1 MWRWQPH
8 YRAASHAGS
17 RGHSQ
22 TDRQH
27 TSTCTPQAG
36 PPTRCQ
42 NSVMMVH
49 AGLCLFMLYLKMTG
63 STGLPATK
71 APVLNCSM
79 TWPEPQVPSG
89 AMARG
94 GMAGLLALR
103 GGGRGGRAASV
114 ISGLRMWWWRVAG
127 WWVWQSEACGGSAC
141 CPRWLQCGCRP
152 SLIRAEAQSGTTP
165 AWVYAEA

>member
-1 MWRWQPH
+1 
-8 YRAASHAGS
+8 
-17 RGHSQ
+17 
-22 TDRQH
+22 
-27 TSTCTPQAG
+27 
-36 PPTRCQ
+36 
-42 NSVMMVH
+42 MMVH

-103 GGGRGGRAASV
+103 VVAVVVVVKGSGGDSAGV
-114 ISGLRMWWWRVAG
+114 DKRMQWLCVAG
-127 WWVWQSEACGGSAC
+127 C
-141 CPRWLQCGCRP
+141 
-152 SLIRAEAQSGTTP
+152 
-165 AWVYAEA
+165 